1 MPVKGLPRVCA
12 VEMPGRVVNIDEA
25 VASVGGL
32 NMVRQSLKNPKGKLR
47 LRLCREYKFQAPV
60 PLERRK
66 SCDVLV
72 RAKKRSDGSWACEP
86 IGIVDATFA
95 PQAMADYLFVPGK
108 DFEYGGSTVF
118 GSLESELAGRRPS
131 GDLYM
136 PPAFFTRIDT
146 PRQYGFQDNP
156 FGKPTRNREVV
167 KLAGTSEGKLQRKWL
182 PVSMVRFQD
191 VRPVP
196 LAPPEGARAQVR
208 AEEAGI
214 LERVRQLFEER
225 PVWLR
230 GPLEDQLKRYRFV
243 PNVTT
248 MQEVL
253 RVVAYLWSDGP
264 WRSAYVR
271 LGFDPRSIEN
281 AEEAQKLQVI
291 DFRDRFFRQQHAYF
305 EAVQAARSGKSGEK
319 AGATVDYHFRTA
331 PANRS
336 QLYQFTDIEDD
347 IVQEILRDATPAE
360 RADEKSGWFAPSGLS
375 AIRERM
381 AVKAEIMRRCKQA
394 EMLSL
399 QGGAEK
405 KAIEAAPK
413 QAALRGVARQLCR
426 PGARSDA
433 SRETWARTPTLA
445 PGRRG
450 KRLRAAVPRTT
461 LSPES
466 GRRMGK
472 HLRAVEVGGNG

>member
-1 MPVKGLPRVCA
+1 
-12 VEMPGRVVNIDEA
+12 
-25 VASVGGL
+25 
-32 NMVRQSLKNPKGKLR
+32 
-47 LRLCREYKFQAPV
+47 
-60 PLERRK
+60 
-66 SCDVLV
+66 
-72 RAKKRSDGSWACEP
+72 
-86 IGIVDATFA
+86 
-95 PQAMADYLFVPGK
+95 MADYLFVPGK

-191 VRPVP
+191 VRP
-196 LAPPEGARAQVR
+196 VR

-433 SRETWARTPTLA
+433 SRETWARTPT
-445 PGRRG
+445 
-450 KRLRAAVPRTT
+450 
-461 LSPES
+461 PES